1 MNQDMQQFRKEYN
14 LLNLSESN
22 TSSEPFEQFRLWFN
36 EAVDNGIQEPNA
48 MAFATASP
56 DGMPSIRMMLLKAIE
71 ADGFVFFTNYYS
83 RKGIHLSNN
92 AKGGMLFFWNELQ
105 RQVRIE
111 GKVVRTTEEYSDEY
125 FLNRPF
131 ESRVGAIISHQS
143 AKLNSREKLEED
155 FKRMIEGE
163 NQTLARPEYWGGFI
177 LKPVLFEFWQGR
189 EHRLHDRVQYRLK
202 DSVWLKERLAP

>member
-1 MNQDMQQFRKEYN
+1 MQQFRKEYN
-14 LLNLSESN
+14 LLSLSEPN
-22 TSSEPFEQFRLWFN
+22 TSSDPYEQFRLWFS
-36 EAVDNGIQEPNA
+36 EAADSGISEPNA

-56 DGMPSIRMMLLKAIE
+56 DGMPSIRMLLLKAIE
-71 ADGFVFFTNYYS
+71 KEGFVFFTNYYS

-92 AKGGMLFFWNELQ
+92 PKGALLFFWNELQ

-111 GKVVRTTEEYSDEY
+111 GKVIRTTEEYSDEY
-125 FLNRPF
+125 FLSRPY

-143 AKLNSREKLEED
+143 AKLTSREKLEEE
-155 FKRMIEGE
+155 FKRLIEDK
-163 NQTLARPEYWGGFI
+163 NQTFARPEYWGGLI

-189 EHRLHDRVQYRLK
+189 EHRLHDRVQYRLN

>member
-1 MNQDMQQFRKEYN
+1 MNQDMEQFRKEYS
-14 LLNLSESN
+14 LLSLSEPN
-22 TSSEPFEQFRLWFN
+22 TSSDPFDQFSLWFN
-36 EAVDNGIQEPNA
+36 EAIDSGIQEPNA

-111 GKVVRTTEEYSDEY
+111 GKVARTTEEYSDEY

-155 FKRMIEGE
+155 FKRMIEDE